1 MLVGTLAATPTAT
14 PNTTAMASVVMRWPI
29 TSANVTPKPN
39 IIGMITRFM
48 TRSLSSWLM
57 AGSW

>member
-39 IIGMITRFM
+39 ITGTITRF
-48 TRSLSSWLM
+48 TLAR
-57 AGSW
+57 